1 MTNIHKVLK
10 FWGSHTYAIKSGED
24 KRYIDT
30 YTNMMVSDY
39 KLSVKLFNKLKDS
52 DIEESFEKK
61 KSTLYE
67 LKYNIETEFKSSK
80 NIVNMYDRL
89 SNDERRS
96 DDINLEI
103 KHEKMESI
111 KSTIIKGTI
120 NNINELLKKC

>member
-1 MTNIHKVLK
+1 MTNVHKVLK
-10 FWGSHTYAIKSGED
+10 FWGSHTNVIKSGED

-30 YTNMMVSDY
+30 YTNMMLSDY
-39 KLSVKLFNKLKDS
+39 KLSVKLFDKLKDS

-89 SNDERRS
+89 SNDNDRK
-96 DDINLEI
+96 DGATLEI
-103 KHEKMESI
+103 KHAKMEQI

-120 NNINELLKKC
+120 NNINDLLKKC